1 MRAHPITIDIVSDIV
16 CPWCWLG
23 KQYVDAAIK
32 QFPDMEVQINW
43 RPFMLDA
50 DVPSDGLPYQYYM
63 KKKFGGDRVEQ
74 FKAMKKNLV
83 QAAGPAGIE
92 FNFDAIPVRP
102 NTLKAHCLLKL
113 AAEQGKSAAA
123 SEALFKAF
131 FQDGQDVGNDKV
143 LMQIASDIGM
153 DINSAKKFSASKN
166 DKKEIKS
173 ELAYFQELG
182 VSSVPTFIYNGTFA
196 VAGGQPIDAHLQAIE
211 KASTTPPKDIMT
223 VLSA

>member
-32 QFPDMEVQINW
+32 QFPDMDVQINW

-50 DVPSDGLPYQYYM
+50 DVPSEGLPYQYYM
-63 KKKFGGDRVEQ
+63 KKKFGGDRTEQ

-83 QAAGPAGIE
+83 EAAGPAGIE
-92 FNFDAIPVRP
+92 FNFDDIPVRP

-113 AAEQGKSAAA
+113 ATTQGKSAAA

-131 FQDGQDVGNDKV
+131 FQDGKDVGDNQV
-143 LMQIASDIGM
+143 LMQIAKNIGM
-153 DINSAKKFSASKN
+153 DSASIQKFTSANN
-166 DKKEIKS
+166 DKAEIQS

-223 VLSA
+223 VLST

>member
-1 MRAHPITIDIVSDIV
+1 MRTHPITIDIISDIV

-23 KQYVDAAIK
+23 KQYVEAAIK

-50 DVPSDGLPYQYYM
+50 DIPDEGLPYQYYM
-63 KKKFGGDRVEQ
+63 KKKFSGDRVEQ
-74 FKAMKKNLV
+74 FQAMREKLIE
-83 QAAGPAGIE
+83 AAGPAGIE
-92 FNFDAIPVRP
+92 FNFDDIPVRP
-102 NTLKAHCLLKL
+102 NTLKAHCLLKW
-113 AAEQGKSAAA
+113 AAKEGKSTQA

-131 FQDGQDVGNDKV
+131 FQEGLDVGNNEV
-143 LMQIASDIGM
+143 LIKIARKLGM
-153 DINSAKKFSASKN
+153 NEAMVQEMLKSVHNKQA
-166 DKKEIKS
+166 IKS

-196 VAGGQPIDAHLQAIE
+196 VAGGQPTDAHMRALE

-223 VLSA
+223 VLHA